1 MVIASANSFVIET
14 KLTENIQCQWIVE
27 DVTTGSCSLIFSI
40 TLLFKS
46 EKDYTRIKIHI
57 RVERSDLYS
66 NKGI

>member
-1 MVIASANSFVIET
+1 MVMASANSFVIET
-14 KLTENIQCQWIVE
+14 KLTENIQCQLIVE
-27 DVTTGSCSLIFSI
+27 DVTTGSCSLNFSI

-46 EKDYTRIKIHI
+46 EKDYKRIKIHI